1 MVGDRIKKL
10 LSFLLV
16 LIVLNS
22 NVYAV
27 FASENVKK
35 CGVFDSKFVNE
46 YQLETDKTKLSVNEM
61 IALHPSLAMQGKAIN
76 DKIDEIISG
85 LRREICYEGFY
96 LGADIALKIR
106 LDNNAQNEL
115 NKWKSV
121 EYLVDILIQDAD
133 RLLATKKS
141 DTSSKKSTSK
151 KVVKKNSSKN
161 DKISLNIEFT
171 WKGAEKHWQCAE
183 GQMNCIQVGY
193 VGDNVPETIWLYE
206 RTCRNNNEY
215 LDFSPGTRVVITND
229 KSQILNTASLRWSDT
244 KMERKQ
250 MKYWDAWNNLEISK
264 CYLVAKI
271 QVPVSKFYG
280 IKIGNENI
288 YVISHEELKAES
300 FNVVLSKG

>member
-1 MVGDRIKKL
+1 MKK
-10 LSFLLV
+10 SLV
-16 LIVLNS
+16 IALLIVLNS

-35 CGVFDSKFVNE
+35 CGVFDSKFVND

-61 IALHPSLAMQGKAIN
+61 IALHPSLTMQGKAIN

-133 RLLATKKS
+133 RLLTTKKS
-141 DTSSKKSTSK
+141 DTSSKKNTSK

-161 DKISLNIEFT
+161 NKISLNIEFT

-183 GQMNCIQVGY
+183 GQMNCIQIGY

-215 LDFSPGTRVVITND
+215 LNFGPGTRVVITND
-229 KSQILNTASLRWSDT
+229 NSQILNTASLRWSDT

-280 IKIGNENI
+280 IKIGNENN